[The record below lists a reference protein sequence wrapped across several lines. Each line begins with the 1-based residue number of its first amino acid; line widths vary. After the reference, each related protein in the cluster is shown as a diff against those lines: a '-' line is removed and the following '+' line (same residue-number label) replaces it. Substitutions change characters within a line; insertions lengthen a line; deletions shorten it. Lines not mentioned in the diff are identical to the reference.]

1 MPCEVQHGIAGTRL
15 VPIRIGNH
23 RARVIRYDQLRRAA
37 PDGQRASNAAQPVF
51 HRLGRRRTR
60 ERVARG
66 AHGVDGHVRSALGCD
81 WQRGLGEVDEQLLA
95 SAVDLT
101 RRALQTLCERLVVLA
116 ELRVER

>member
-1 MPCEVQHGIAGTRL
+1 M
-15 VPIRIGNH
+15 
-23 RARVIRYDQLRRAA
+23 
-37 PDGQRASNAAQPVF
+37 
-51 HRLGRRRTR
+51 
-60 ERVARG
+60 
-66 AHGVDGHVRSALGCD
+66 RSALGCD